1 MIPKRILL
9 TWLENLAFPVSC
21 LTILFGLIV
30 LANAVWYFVSGPP
43 TPDSSFEYVE
53 TNDTQD
59 VSSDV
64 EVIVSANLFG
74 IAGLANP
81 TQEVIQNTNLRLQLH
96 GTVVAVDPSK
106 SVALIST
113 QSQRQ
118 PKLFKV
124 NGTVAGIARL
134 EEIQS
139 HRVILSR
146 GGKKEQLLY
155 SNSESL
161 IKPSV
166 VHDESNAPEKALES
180 TEVRIEDGS
189 LTQSKLEHLI
199 AGSYV
204 RKTFGESPEYLEYGV
219 DFDLPNGERYGL
231 QEGDKILSINDV
243 PIPELDLDK
252 DRSKLAE
259 VSENNRFKIEINRN
273 QRRFSIEIPAE
284 R

>member
-21 LTILFGLIV
+21 LTILLGLFV

-43 TPDSSFEYVE
+43 TSDASVEFVATIDTPD
-53 TNDTQD
+53 T
-59 VSSDV
+59 SSDV
-64 EVIVSANLFG
+64 GIITAANLFG
-74 IAGLANP
+74 VAGLAEP
-81 TQEVIQNTNLRLQLH
+81 RQEVIQNTNLRLQLH
-96 GTVVAVDPSK
+96 GTVVSDDPAK
-106 SVALIST
+106 STALIST

-118 PKLFKV
+118 PKLFKI

-161 IKPSV
+161 IKHSGG
-166 VHDESNAPEKALES
+166 HDTNTVQKETSES
-180 TEVRIEDGS
+180 TQVLVEDAS
-189 LTQSKLEHLI
+189 FEPSDLQRMIADSNVTLI
-199 AGSYV
+199 FDEN
-204 RKTFGESPEYLEYGV
+204 TEYLEYGV
-219 DFDLPNGERYGL
+219 HFEVPDGERYGL
-231 QEGDKILSINDV
+231 KRGDRILSINDV
-243 PIPELDLDK
+243 PVPELHK
-252 DRSKLAE
+252 DTSKLSKSGA
-259 VSENNRFKIEINRN
+259 SNRFKIEINRD

-284 R
+284 K